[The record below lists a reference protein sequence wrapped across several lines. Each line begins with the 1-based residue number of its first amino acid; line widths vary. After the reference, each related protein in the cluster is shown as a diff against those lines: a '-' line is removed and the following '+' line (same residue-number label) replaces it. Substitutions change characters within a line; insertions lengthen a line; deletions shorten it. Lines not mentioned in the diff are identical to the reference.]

1 MTRYLIRRGA
11 TALLVLWVAFTG
23 TFLLMYLLPGDPVEM
38 MLGPEALQSTPP
50 QQIRALRAEFGTDRP
65 LIVQY
70 GDQLWHLLRLD
81 LGRSFQQKTPVGDLL
96 AAAFP
101 PTLTLAATA
110 LVLGVLLGAALAVWT
125 ETTRSTRLRGLLRA
139 LPAVGVAMPTFW
151 VGLMLL
157 QLFSFRWGLF
167 PAFGDQGVP
176 TLVLPAVTLA
186 LPLAA
191 VTAKV
196 LADGISTT
204 LAEPFVQVLRAKGVG
219 TARLFTRHVLRN
231 ASLPTLTTVGVWT
244 AQLLGGAVLT
254 ETVFSR
260 PGLGQTAESAVSAR
274 DVPVVQGVV
283 LLAAAVFVLISL
295 SVDLLY
301 GIIDPRI
308 RLTAVTA

>member
-1 MTRYLIRRGA
+1 MTRFLVRRAA
-11 TALLVLWVAFTG
+11 TALLVLWAAFTG

-38 MLGPEALQSTPP
+38 MLGPEALQNTPAD
-50 QQIRALRAEFGTDRP
+50 QIRALRAEFGTDRP

-70 GDQLWHLLRLD
+70 GDQLWRLLHLD
-81 LGRSFQQKTPVGDLL
+81 LGTSFQQRTPVGDLL
-96 AAAFP
+96 GTAVP
-101 PTLTLAATA
+101 PTLELAVSG
-110 LVLGVLLGAALAVWT
+110 LVLGVLVGSALAVWT
-125 ETTRSTRLRGLLRA
+125 RTTRSARLRGLLEA

-191 VTAKV
+191 ATAKV
-196 LADGISTT
+196 LSDGIATT
-204 LAEPFVQVLRAKGVG
+204 LAEPYVQVLRAKGVT
-219 TARLFTRHVLRN
+219 TARLFGRHVLRN
-231 ASLPTLTTVGVWT
+231 ASLPTLTTVSVWA

-260 PGLGQTAESAVSAR
+260 PGLGQTAEAAVSAR

-283 LLAAAVFVLISL
+283 LLAAGVFVLISL
-295 SVDLLY
+295 AVDLLY
-301 GIIDPRI
+301 GVIDPRI